1 MRRTSAGVVR
11 PSWADRAVP
20 AVSAANATKTNKTA
34 GTRFVMRSNYAENLA
49 WRQPAPHNAAM
60 PTARVTIP
68 RLGDAVDRRGNALSR
83 ALAVV
88 AMRLTGWRIEGEFPN
103 LSRFVVIVAPH
114 TSNWDFFVGV
124 MAMFA
129 IGFRGTFLG
138 KHTAFTW
145 PAGPVMRWL
154 GGIPVDRSS
163 PHNVV
168 QQTIDYFDSRPR
180 MLLALSPEG
189 TRKKLAAW
197 RTGFWYVAK
206 GAGVPI
212 VPAAF
217 DYPARRIKIFPPV
230 TPSDDID
237 ADIAMLRGYYRA
249 SMAKHPSQY

>member
-1 MRRTSAGVVR
+1 MPLA
-11 PSWADRAVP
+11 P
-20 AVSAANATKTNKTA
+20 
-34 GTRFVMRSNYAENLA
+34 VM
-49 WRQPAPHNAAM
+49 
-60 PTARVTIP
+60 IP
-68 RLGDAVDRRGNALSR
+68 PLGDAVARRGNALSR
-83 ALAVV
+83 AAGRLAL
-88 AMRLTGWRIEGEFPN
+88 RLTGWRIEGEFPN
-103 LSRFVVIVAPH
+103 LRQFVVIVAPH

-138 KHTAFTW
+138 KHQAFRW

-168 QQTIDYFDSRPR
+168 QQTIDYFHTRPQ

-189 TRKKLAAW
+189 TRRKLEAW

-217 DYPARRIKIFPPV
+217 DYPERRVRIFAPV
-230 TPSDDID
+230 MPSDDID
-237 ADIAMLRGYYRA
+237 ADIAQLHGFFDAR
-249 SMAKHPSQY
+249 MARHPEQY